1 MKHLKL
7 FGTLSIFFLLAVW
20 SLATIEVQT
29 TVPLVDPDGT
39 KQKVGSFRL
48 IFSAPEFQAATAGTS
63 YFLVRIQFSKYVE
76 LVSLGQYSVGDL
88 DPGGPFIP
96 VAWEQDLGALDPDTF
111 TEFDWIRLVRNE
123 AGFVDLL
130 FYAPD
135 MEDWGLSES
144 NRLRCTIGTPT
155 CTTPS
160 DPQNNFIGE
169 ASVFRTECD
178 PDGYYQEDTVLCMDF
193 TGGESQTPP
202 VDEFQFDDF
211 WRVGITV
218 YKSNEAAVVGTR
230 YSVNFQP
237 SDPSLAQK
245 GQADQECDLEPYWPC
260 KGDPCV
266 FEDWTVGCM
275 EPPEVHVCPTPPPP
289 DQGEVITP
297 CAGATLWINEI
308 YDIEFGQGHMF
319 SIAEDCPTDHYA
331 FQPGG
336 TLTVTLGSP
345 YNEFGYTCSGLNP
358 IFPLG
363 ITPSFYLFDPDA
375 PGGMWGP
382 FLGTRISNSVIE
394 FVLPDAATWTTF
406 DPEYG
411 AYCLLV
417 DLDAIRINTCC
428 LLNFQTDDVFELRVN
443 FNYERPNEYCG
454 EPIGAGPF
462 TVAYIYGCVEPDPE
476 PVEYDLYLW
485 FPFLA
490 PVNNPAVNWWCGV
503 ALTNYAAQ
511 ATEDGIFWMWEEDG
525 DEYSIILPP
534 LGAHE
539 MWLRNLSDPD
549 FQAAVLSPGYSD
561 TLWGDEAM
569 SGLVVYTVVDVDYA
583 PNYAGGFVDDG
594 AIAGIDA
601 FVLMG
606 DYEQAYGYTARHVDG
621 AQIWND
627 APGRAPGWAKKGT
640 K

>member
-7 FGTLSIFFLLAVW
+7 FATLSIISLLAVW
-20 SLATIEVQT
+20 SMATIEVQT
-29 TVPLVDPDGT
+29 TTPLVNPDGT
-39 KQKVGSFRL
+39 MERAGSFRL
-48 IFSAPEFQAATAGTS
+48 IFSAPEFIDDMDVWPDTEG
-63 YFLVRIQFSKYVE
+63 YFLVRIQMSKNIK
-76 LVSLGQYSVGDL
+76 LVKLGSHPVGTL
-88 DPGGPFIP
+88 SPTGTWIP
-96 VAWEQDLGALDPDTF
+96 IAWEIDAGTPVLPVDYTSIRVVRAEPDY
-111 TEFDWIRLVRNE
+111 
-123 AGFVDLL
+123 VDLL
-130 FYAPD
+130 FLRD
-135 MEDWGLSES
+135 MSDLGLTITD
-144 NRLRCTIGTPT
+144 RLRCTIGTPACVT
-155 CTTPS
+155 PTTAAGF
-160 DPQNNFIGE
+160 NNFVG
-169 ASVFRTECD
+169 SGYDCD
-178 PDGYYQEDTVLCMDF
+178 DDGDADDKQEDTILCLNF
-193 TGGESQTPP
+193 STSST
-202 VDEFQFDDF
+202 EFAYDDF
-211 WRVGITV
+211 WRVGLSV
-218 YKSNEAAVVGTR
+218 YYSDPNGVLGPR

-245 GQADQECDLEPYWPC
+245 GAPGQVCDLELYWPC

-275 EPPEVHVCPTPPPP
+275 EAPEVHVCPTPPPP
-289 DQGEVITP
+289 DQGTVITP
-297 CAGATLWINEI
+297 CSGATVWINEL

-319 SIAEDCPTDHYA
+319 SIAEDCPTGYYA
-331 FQPGG
+331 FSPGG
-336 TLTVTLGSP
+336 TITVTLGAP
-345 YNEFGYTCSGLNP
+345 YNEDGYTCTGLNP
-358 IFPLG
+358 EFLAG

-375 PGGMWGP
+375 PGGIYGP
-382 FLGTRISNSVIE
+382 FLGTRVTNKVLE
-394 FVLPDAATWTTF
+394 FVLPDEATWTTF
-406 DPEYG
+406 DPDYG
-411 AYCLLV
+411 AYCVLV
-417 DLDAIRINTCC
+417 DVDSIRINTCC
-428 LLNFQTDDVFELRVN
+428 LLSWYTDDVFELRVTVD
-443 FNYERPNEYCG
+443 YEPAGYNCG
-454 EPIGAGPF
+454 YKPATTPPF
-462 TVAYIYGCVEPDPE
+462 TIAYIYGCLEPDPE

-490 PVNNPAVNWWCGV
+490 PVNNPNVNWWCGV

-511 ATEDGIFWMWEEDG
+511 ATEHGVFWMWEEDG
-525 DEYSIILPP
+525 DEYSIALPP

-569 SGLVVYTVVDVDYA
+569 SGLVVYTVVDVDYP
-583 PNYAGGFVDDG
+583 PNYAGNFVDNG